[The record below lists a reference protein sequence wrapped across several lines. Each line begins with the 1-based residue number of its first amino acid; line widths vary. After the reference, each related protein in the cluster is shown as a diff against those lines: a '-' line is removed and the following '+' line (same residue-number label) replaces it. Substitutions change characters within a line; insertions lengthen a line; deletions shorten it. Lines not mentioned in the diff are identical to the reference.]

1 MLQPLP
7 GDCLHHFLGID
18 LQFSK
23 DALAEEKEKLAF
35 SLENSAA
42 KEELFDSLKQYI
54 QSASDKLELQKE
66 SVSRKPIREAR
77 NYIALHFRNP
87 ELDLEEVSRA
97 VGFNPSYFSRTFKE
111 ETGKKFIE
119 YLTDLRMQ
127 ESQKL
132 LS

>member
-1 MLQPLP
+1 M
-7 GDCLHHFLGID
+7 
-18 LQFSK
+18 
-23 DALAEEKEKLAF
+23 
-35 SLENSAA
+35 
-42 KEELFDSLKQYI
+42 FDSLKQYI
-54 QSASDKLELQKE
+54 QSASDKLGLQKE

-132 LS
+132 LSETDLPISRIAEMAGYRDDKYFSRAFKKYSGLKPKEYRKLYFM